1 MTTRVKRSKEVDAL
15 IDRELDTRRPK
26 KNKEE
31 KGKDSKGEK
40 SSKSKE
46 KDSNEQNPWFTYEAS
61 PKLRELLLRSAHFS
75 RADQETISKIPIYLR
90 VHQK

>member
-61 PKLRELLLRSAHFS
+61 PKLRELLFQSAHFS
-75 RADQETISKIPIYLR
+75 KIEKESISSIPFSLR
-90 VHQK
+90 VHQA